1 MTIRKLATRRAPWVA
16 LWALAAGL
24 CGTTQQAWAESTYVT
39 APTGAVTAN
48 ARLIFSVNV
57 ERFLYLRVG
66 TATAMAN
73 NTTVNMVNFPVPL
86 LSSGNGVPV
95 AGSIPVVAQ
104 VRGNGGNIAF
114 LNFTPGSLTNG
125 VQSVPY
131 TSITATAATLA
142 GSPTVL
148 NHPAFVNGGI
158 STISTLPAV
167 ANVVDAGA
175 TWTFRYANTALLNS
189 GVYGATVARNARVT
203 YIAIIP

>member
-1 MTIRKLATRRAPWVA
+1 MTIRKLASRRAPLAAA
-16 LWALAAGL
+16 LALAAGL
-24 CGTTQQAWAESTYVT
+24 CGAPQHAWAESKYIT

-48 ARLIFSVNV
+48 ARLLFSLNV

-73 NTTVNMVNFPVPL
+73 NTTVNLVNFPVPL
-86 LSSGNGVPV
+86 SSSGNGVPV

-125 VQSVPY
+125 LQSVPY
-131 TSITATAATLA
+131 TSITATAAALT

-158 STISTLPAV
+158 SAIATLPAV

-175 TWTFRYANTALLNS
+175 TWIFKYANTTLLNS
-189 GVYGATVARNARVT
+189 GVYGATVANNARVT